1 MSITTQDFW
10 QFSLD
15 IYQIETLQMALL
27 NAQDNQGLNV
37 NLALF
42 CLFLN
47 KRGVYLTLTQVSQL
61 DKALTSF
68 SAKFTKPLRQ
78 LRQTFKAQQH
88 QLDNYLDVRQAMLK
102 TELLLEQ
109 QEQNLLVQTLSTL
122 HLSSCSSQ
130 DNLAL
135 YQDLLSTQNT
145 TFEGAE
151 LNLSDL
157 NQYIL

>member
-1 MSITTQDFW
+1 MPITTQDFW
-10 QFSLD
+10 QFSID

-47 KRGVYLTLTQVSQL
+47 KRGIYLTLAQVSQL

-78 LRQTFKAQQH
+78 LRQTFKTHQH

-102 TELLLEQ
+102 AELQLEQ
-109 QEQNLLVQTLSTL
+109 QEQNLLVQTLSTF
-122 HLSSCSSQ
+122 HLPPCSSN

-135 YQDLLSTQNT
+135 YQDLLNTQKT
-145 TFEGAE
+145 ISEGPE